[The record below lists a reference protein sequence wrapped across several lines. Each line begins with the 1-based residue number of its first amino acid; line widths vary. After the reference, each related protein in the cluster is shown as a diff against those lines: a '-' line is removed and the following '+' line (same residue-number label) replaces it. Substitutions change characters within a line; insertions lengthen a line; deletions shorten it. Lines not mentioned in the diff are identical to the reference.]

1 MKLIGI
7 QYENCGKT
15 KSSVGVCI
23 ALAVLSGNP
32 KPSAKKYILLGIGN
46 ELRGDDGIGPYVAD
60 NLFDDDWLVL
70 NCGTAPGN
78 FTQVVKRHKPELVVM
93 VDAAEMGLQPG
104 QYRRLSL
111 EKADTIYLS
120 THALPLSYLAT
131 YLNRFCA
138 DVVIIGI
145 QPKCIEMSQELSVEL
160 KESAKEIIEILRQ
173 KKLQMIPLFHD
184 QFR

>member
-1 MKLIGI
+1 MAGVSVSIFLGRLKLVLKLIGI

-15 KSSVGVCI
+15 KSSVGVCGETKSSVVFCRKPKASVGVCI
-23 ALAVLSGNP
+23 AL
-32 KPSAKKYILLGIGN
+32 KKYILLGIGN

-111 EKADTIYLS
+111 QA
-120 THALPLSYLAT
+120 THGSIDAAT
-131 YLNRFCA
+131 
-138 DVVIIGI
+138 IGI
-145 QPKCIEMSQELSVEL
+145 
-160 KESAKEIIEILRQ
+160 SAIC
-173 KKLQMIPLFHD
+173 PP
-184 QFR
+184 